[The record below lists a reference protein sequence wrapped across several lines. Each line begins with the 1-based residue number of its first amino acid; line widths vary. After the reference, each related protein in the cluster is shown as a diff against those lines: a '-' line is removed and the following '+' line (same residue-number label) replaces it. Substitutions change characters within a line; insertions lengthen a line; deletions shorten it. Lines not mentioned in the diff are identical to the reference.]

1 MVQSSSSSSRDN
13 SHRPPFAPTCSL
25 FHFLFL
31 YIISIVSRILY
42 TSVCGRMFLDIWN
55 LTNGYVY
62 VTRSRG
68 RLPVVKIHKST
79 QPTNDL
85 VKINPPR
92 RPLVFT
98 PRPTLYHTPYSIP
111 NVVSDRACNET
122 LCSTGCQAR
131 CAGK

>member
-1 MVQSSSSSSRDN
+1 
-13 SHRPPFAPTCSL
+13 
-25 FHFLFL
+25 
-31 YIISIVSRILY
+31 
-42 TSVCGRMFLDIWN
+42 MFLDIWN

-68 RLPVVKIHKST
+68 RLPVVKI
-79 QPTNDL
+79 Q
-85 VKINPPR
+85 VNPANE
-92 RPLVFT
+92 RPCQDKPAPPSACFYSKANSISHSL
-98 PRPTLYHTPYSIP
+98 LYP